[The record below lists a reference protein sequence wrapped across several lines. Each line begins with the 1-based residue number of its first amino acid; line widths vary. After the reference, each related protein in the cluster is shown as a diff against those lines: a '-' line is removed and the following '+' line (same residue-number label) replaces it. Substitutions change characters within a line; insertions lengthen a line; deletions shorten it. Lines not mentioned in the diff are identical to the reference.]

1 MLAPF
6 RIHEPTTV
14 RDASLLLLEHG
25 DAAAIYAGGTELLL
39 LMKDGLVHYPH
50 LVNIKTI
57 AGLDQVALQ
66 DENGSRT
73 LTLGPLL
80 THRALA
86 RSATLREQAPLIAQ
100 VAERVANARV
110 RAAGTLGGNLCFG
123 EPHSDPATLLLAWDA
138 VMELTSTDGS
148 RRVPAISFF
157 VGLLQT
163 ARQPHEVLT
172 SVAVP
177 LLPAH
182 AGAAYEKFAL
192 HERPSVTVAAVV
204 YLRDGAIAQARL
216 AVGSVGPTPLRIG
229 EAEEAL
235 AGDRPAESAFSHAAA
250 LAARTVSPVD
260 DLYGSA
266 EYKRHLVRVLA
277 ARALSAASEQAAR
290 RERA

>member
-6 RIHEPTTV
+6 RIHEPATV
-14 RDASLLLLEHG
+14 QDASCLLLEHG
-25 DAAAIYAGGTELLL
+25 DEAAIYAGGTELLL

-57 AGLDQVALQ
+57 AGLDQVAIQ
-66 DENGSRT
+66 AENGAGT

-80 THRALA
+80 THRAIS
-86 RSATLREQAPLIAQ
+86 RSEMIREQAPLIAQ

-110 RAAGTLGGNLCFG
+110 RAAGTIGGNLCFG
-123 EPHSDPATLLLAWDA
+123 EPHSDPATLLLAWNA

-148 RRVPAISFF
+148 RQVPAESFF

-172 SVAVP
+172 SISVP
-177 LLPAH
+177 LLPAS

-192 HERPSVTVAAVV
+192 HERPSVTVAAIV
-204 YLRDGAIAQARL
+204 YLREGAIAQARL
-216 AVGSVGPTPLRIG
+216 AVGSVGPTPLRSAG
-229 EAEEAL
+229 AEEAL
-235 AGDRPAESAFSHAAA
+235 AGAVPGEGAFSHAGA
-250 LAARTVSPVD
+250 LAARAVSPVD

-266 EYKRHLVRVLA
+266 EYKRHLVQVLA
-277 ARALSAASEQAAR
+277 ARALAAAA
-290 RERA
+290 ERAGRENRT